1 MKLSVKGQQLIR
13 RTVMKMQTPRK
24 ERKRKAAPQ
33 KQRRSP
39 KRNLEGAALS
49 RENRE
54 TRIIVYLWFVNIS
67 VTHQQ
72 DEDESCLL

>member
-1 MKLSVKGQQLIR
+1 
-13 RTVMKMQTPRK
+13 
-24 ERKRKAAPQ
+24 
-33 KQRRSP
+33 
-39 KRNLEGAALS
+39 LS